1 MARHFT
7 EDDETRAL
15 GADETVLAPSDEAT
29 TLLSGTAPA
38 YEATTLLGATP
49 NPAAG
54 APVPPADED
63 TDARWEPMSDE
74 EWAMTMAAPEPAS
87 DTGAAAAVDEWLE
100 PSSTLLQPRAVGTVP
115 SPGDTAPGPRVAVA
129 SPSAGEAGGA
139 WEPEAAAGGAGPA
152 GGGPSRR
159 GREPREHGP
168 RPVRHGCLSFL
179 LWLVM
184 LGVLALMALR
194 MLPSELANGRLVPEV
209 VSFVPWLFAPILVC
223 LVLAALWR
231 RRLLLVVTVCALAV
245 MVWWHHGYFLPG
257 ERVCTSATAAVQT
270 AADSSDSAAR
280 IMTLNT
286 KNGGASAQEV
296 VDLVRSQNVEILCL
310 QELSDEFINELG
322 AAGIY
327 DLLPYY
333 VISDAASEVSNG
345 GRNGIWTLAPMSN
358 TSGNLLPI
366 ETSSMPAGTVQIGG
380 SAVRVVSVHPN
391 SPVRGAQD
399 LWDSGLSV
407 IGSLSDY
414 DHNYLVM
421 GDFNSTWDHAR
432 FRELLGSSFVDASE
446 QAGEG
451 FHMTYPSDG
460 LPSLVEIDHIVYAR
474 DSGLVV
480 SDLQTVEVSGTD
492 HRALLGTLEVS

>member
-1 MARHFT
+1 MASHFT
-7 EDDETRAL
+7 EDDRTRAMSA
-15 GADETVLAPSDEAT
+15 GAAADTDRTRLVGGSPAGEAT
-29 TLLSGTAPA
+29 PGPDATAGT
-38 YEATTLLGATP
+38 
-49 NPAAG
+49 
-54 APVPPADED
+54 DD
-63 TDARWEPMSDE
+63 TESCWEPMSDE
-74 EWAMTMAAPEPAS
+74 EWAMTMAMPEPEEDS
-87 DTGAAAAVDEWLE
+87 DTAATRAVDEWLE
-100 PSSTLLQPRAVGTVP
+100 PSATVVRPRPVDARR
-115 SPGDTAPGPRVAVA
+115 PGDTAPAARVAVA
-129 SPSAGEAGGA
+129 SPGPTAAESRYAEPASGNAGF
-139 WEPEAAAGGAGPA
+139 P
-152 GGGPSRR
+152 GGGSSLP
-159 GREPREHGP
+159 PRERRP
-168 RPVRHGCLSFL
+168 RKAASHGCLSSL

-184 LGVLALMALR
+184 LGVFGMMALR
-194 MLPSELANGRLVPEV
+194 MLPSELANGRMVPEA
-209 VSFVPWLFAPILVC
+209 VSFVPWLFAPIIVC

-257 ERVCTSATAAVQT
+257 ERVSTSATAAVQT